1 MSDQKLELYA
11 YWRSS
16 ASYRV
21 RIALA
26 LKGLEATIRPVHL
39 VRDGGQQHRA
49 EFLALNP
56 HGLVPCLVHGQN
68 VLTQSLAII
77 EYLDECFPEPQL
89 LPDAPADRAR
99 ARMLAQSVA
108 CDLHPLNNLR
118 VLKFLETHTNL
129 SGPVRMDWYRHWT
142 ETGLQ
147 ALEKQL
153 RAVPGDP
160 TFSIGDQPG
169 LADCCLLPQLYNA
182 RRFNCSLDG
191 CDRFVAICERLAS
204 DERIDKAAPEN
215 QPDAEST

>member
-1 MSDQKLELYA
+1 MSVQKLELYA

-26 LKGLEATIRPVHL
+26 LKGLEAMIRPVHL
-39 VRDGGQQHRA
+39 VRYGGQQNRA
-49 EFLALNP
+49 EFLAINP
-56 HGLVPCLVHGQN
+56 QGLVPCLIHGQT

-77 EYLDECFPEPQL
+77 EYLDECFPGPRL

-118 VLKFLETHTNL
+118 VLKYLETNTKL
-129 SGPVRMDWYRHWT
+129 SGPDRMDWYRHWT

-153 RAVPGDP
+153 CAVPGEP
-160 TFSIGDQPG
+160 RFSVSDQPG